1 MPTFII
7 PAVEVD
13 LGLGD
18 EAPDGGLVAG
28 HAGDHERG
36 PALAV
41 AGVHVDTLHVAQ
53 DVNNLGPAPGKFN
66 IILSKN
72 SILYFIILILSISAD
87 CTLGIIG
94 LTSMIT

>member
-53 DVNNLGPAPGKFN
+53 DVNNLGPAPGSLTSFS
-66 IILSKN
+66 LRD
-72 SILYFIILILSISAD
+72 SILYFIILILAYPLIV
-87 CTLGIIG
+87 LWELI
-94 LTSMIT
+94 TSMIT

>member
-1 MPTFII
+1 MEWIWILPVPTFII

-13 LGLGD
+13 LWLGD

-41 AGVHVDTLHVAQ
+41 AGVHVDTLDVAQ

-66 IILSKN
+66 IILSKRFYT
-72 SILYFIILILSISAD
+72 ILYYFNIKHIR
-87 CTLGIIG
+87 
-94 LTSMIT
+94 

>member
-1 MPTFII
+1 MEWIWILPVPTFII
-7 PAVEVD
+7 AAVEVD
-13 LGLGD
+13 LWLRD

-66 IILSKN
+66 IILFKRFYT
-72 SILYFIILILSISAD
+72 ILYYFNIKHIR
-87 CTLGIIG
+87 
-94 LTSMIT
+94 